1 MESCRTCV
9 EGAGP
14 GVPHQLAVGHFVVGL
29 GLEGRTYLKAGVAG
43 VAVGPA
49 VPACGEAMQGEG
61 VLPVYGEGPQ
71 ASGDGREGV
80 GGKGPRG

>member
-1 MESCRTCV
+1 ME
-9 EGAGP
+9 GDGP
-14 GVPHQLAVGHFVVGL
+14 GVPHQLAVGHSVVGL
-29 GLEGRTYLKAGVAG
+29 GLEGQAYLKAGVAG

-61 VLPVYGEGPQ
+61 ALPVYGEGPW
-71 ASGDGREGV
+71 ASGEGRVGV